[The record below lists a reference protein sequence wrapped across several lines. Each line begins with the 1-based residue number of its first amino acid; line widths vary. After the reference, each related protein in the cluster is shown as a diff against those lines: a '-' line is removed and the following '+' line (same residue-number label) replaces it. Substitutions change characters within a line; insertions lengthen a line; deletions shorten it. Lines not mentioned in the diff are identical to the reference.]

1 VFVYTI
7 FGKPVPLPFGRP
19 ARPKDRAFAENWYRS
34 TQPLVDIPD
43 LILPHPLS
51 QHSGLVDIPA
61 GLDCMRQGK
70 VSATKFVYQVS
81 NMQR

>member
-1 VFVYTI
+1 MFVYTI

-51 QHSGLVDIPA
+51 QYSGLVDIPA